1 MSDPKTSQITT
12 NPSPSN
18 HLQAISEYTV
28 VTKYARYD
36 EKKGRRETWDEMIDR
51 VRDMHKFRFGTRG
64 IQDDI
69 DWAFE
74 QVKDRKVL
82 PSMRSLQ
89 YGGDAI
95 IANDARMYNCSYSL
109 ADRPR
114 FFSECLW
121 LLLSGTG
128 TGFSVQRQ
136 HTDKLPKLIT
146 TTDPTEKE
154 VMTYTV
160 GDTIEGWAD
169 ALQVLVDSYFQGT
182 PLSGKEIFFDYT
194 RIRRKGSKLRT
205 SGGRAPGPKPLQ
217 KALKRIKRAL
227 ISAIDNE
234 QEKLRPIQ
242 VYDMIMM
249 AADCVLAGG
258 IRRSATIAIFSP
270 DDEEMMSAKV
280 GCIENVKILTNKRKD
295 GSWITDEGV
304 AYNLFT
310 DKGEEPEKGDTCN
323 IGWWNLYPWRQLSNN
338 SAALLRNECKF
349 EDFRNIVNSA
359 KSYGEP
365 GFVFLDNL
373 NYGYNPCVTKDTLIA
388 TSEGYRQVASLI
400 NQPFTAVI
408 EGQEFP
414 AKGFIPTGIQ
424 RTFTIKTKSGREVRA
439 TENHKFMTEDGWTP
453 VWDLDIGSKLKLH
466 NHANFK
472 ANYENNED
480 YYKGLSLGWF
490 IGDGNTITRSKG
502 ISSGL
507 RFWGDNKYVKRER
520 AVNCLRS
527 AGLSNEDKHPNYS
540 NQCAV
545 LEDVEYTSIESK
557 NLHNLAESLSVFSDH
572 EIKGHGKQISKI
584 IESQSI
590 NFVRGFIQGY
600 FDADGTVNI
609 ASKSRYSV
617 RLTSN
622 NINNLQS
629 VQRMLGLFGVNSS
642 IYYERHKERTI
653 PMPDKKGGYKEY
665 KCKATHELIISRD
678 SIKMFADNIGFSD
691 MEPEKQEKLNS
702 IKDKKYFASEF
713 NDEIIDIIP
722 SQTIEDVYDCE
733 VEGAHSFD
741 ANGFY
746 AHNCVEIGLNPVDP
760 VTGETGWQTC
770 NLTEINGGAIDSVDD
785 FRAAVKAATIIGTLQ
800 AGYTYFN
807 YLTEASRNIIRRE
820 SLLGVSVTGWMD
832 NPELLLNPDLQRE
845 MAQYAIDVNTEYAE
859 RIGINPA
866 ARVTCTKPAGTT
878 SIVFGTGS
886 GIHPH
891 HARRYFRRVRVNK
904 NEAPAQYFKMHNPHM
919 VEPSVSKEEDDII
932 TFCVQ
937 VPETAILKK
946 DLGAV
951 EFLKI
956 VKKTYENW
964 VIPGTANPDSSPGL
978 RHNVSNTVTIKA
990 DEWDEVAQYIY
1001 DNRDCFSGISML
1013 ADFGDKAYMQ
1023 APMEKVES
1031 EEDIDK
1037 WNKLVAGYQPVDWS
1051 LFVEGDDYTE
1061 RRLSVACAGG
1071 SCHI

>member
-1 MSDPKTSQITT
+1 MSDPKTSQVTT
-12 NPSPSN
+12 NPLPSN

-36 EKKGRRETWDEMIDR
+36 EKNGRRETWDEMIDR

-64 IQDDI
+64 IPEDI

-74 QVKDRKVL
+74 QVRNRKVL

-128 TGFSVQRQ
+128 TGFSVQKQ
-136 HTDKLPKLIT
+136 HTDKLPKLVG

-169 ALQVLVDSYFQGT
+169 ALQVLMDSYFQGT

-217 KALKRIKRAL
+217 KALKRIKREL
-227 ISAIDNE
+227 IKAIDNG
-234 QEKLRPIQ
+234 QKKLRPIQ
-242 VYDMIMM
+242 VYDIIMM

-270 DDEEMMSAKV
+270 NDKEMMNAKV

-310 DKGEEPEKGDTCN
+310 NEGKEPEKGDSCN
-323 IGWWNLYPWRQLSNN
+323 VGWWNLYPWRQLSNN
-338 SAALLRNECKF
+338 SAALLRSKCKF
-349 EDFRNIVNSA
+349 EDFQNIVNSA

-373 NYGYNPCVTKDTLIA
+373 NYGYNP
-388 TSEGYRQVASLI
+388 
-400 NQPFTAVI
+400 
-408 EGQEFP
+408 
-414 AKGFIPTGIQ
+414 
-424 RTFTIKTKSGREVRA
+424 
-439 TENHKFMTEDGWTP
+439 
-453 VWDLDIGSKLKLH
+453 
-466 NHANFK
+466 
-472 ANYENNED
+472 
-480 YYKGLSLGWF
+480 
-490 IGDGNTITRSKG
+490 
-502 ISSGL
+502 
-507 RFWGDNKYVKRER
+507 
-520 AVNCLRS
+520 
-527 AGLSNEDKHPNYS
+527 
-540 NQCAV
+540 
-545 LEDVEYTSIESK
+545 
-557 NLHNLAESLSVFSDH
+557 
-572 EIKGHGKQISKI
+572 
-584 IESQSI
+584 
-590 NFVRGFIQGY
+590 
-600 FDADGTVNI
+600 
-609 ASKSRYSV
+609 
-617 RLTSN
+617 
-622 NINNLQS
+622 
-629 VQRMLGLFGVNSS
+629 
-642 IYYERHKERTI
+642 
-653 PMPDKKGGYKEY
+653 
-665 KCKATHELIISRD
+665 
-678 SIKMFADNIGFSD
+678 
-691 MEPEKQEKLNS
+691 
-702 IKDKKYFASEF
+702 
-713 NDEIIDIIP
+713 
-722 SQTIEDVYDCE
+722 
-733 VEGAHSFD
+733 
-741 ANGFY
+741 
-746 AHNCVEIGLNPVDP
+746 CVEIGLNPVDP

-770 NLTEINGGAIDSVDD
+770 NLTEINGGAINDVED
-785 FRAAVKAATIIGTLQ
+785 FKTAIKAATIIGTLQ

-832 NPELLLNPDLQRE
+832 NPELLLNPDLQQE
-845 MAQYAIDVNTEYAE
+845 MAQYAIDVNIEYAE
-859 RIGINPA
+859 KIGINPA

-946 DLGAV
+946 DLSAV

-990 DEWDEVAQYIY
+990 DEWDEVARYIY

-1023 APMEKVES
+1023 APMERVES
-1031 EEDIDK
+1031 DEDVVK
-1037 WNKLVAGYQPVDWS
+1037 WNELVASYQPVDWS
-1051 LFVEGDDYTE
+1051 LFVENDDYTE

-1071 SCHI
+1071 ACSI